1 MEISDDLKALYK
13 HWEDHTKETASNPSV
28 NLDQATLEQVHLL
41 ISERMR
47 IWEVRQDGTLPP
59 YTADP
64 ILSKYR
70 FCNIYRELDRQTIE
84 IHSLLKHMEQD
95 FDLWL
100 LNIIFCRMVCRP
112 ETVRQV
118 GFLSYDTKQNKRVL
132 EKLVNLPRPKYG
144 AAYIFPIS
152 LLKNIELNTREEF
165 FCFYLPQVVRKC
177 SKSIAALNKA
187 SVSDA
192 LKVILQTF
200 GLNFKFH
207 LTEVLIDVAYQYP
220 ACIDLYGHFPV
231 GPGSIPTMKRLNSA
245 ESPEDICLALTATRP
260 VSFPYLTFN
269 GKNIW
274 LSAENWEGIGCE
286 FRKYSNLSLGNG
298 RKRRYIA

>member
-1 MEISDDLKALYK
+1 MEIPDDLKTLYK
-13 HWEDHTKETASNPSV
+13 HWERHTEERYSNSKID
-28 NLDQATLEQVHLL
+28 LDQTVFEQMYLF
-41 ISERMR
+41 ISKRMR
-47 IWEVRQDGTLPP
+47 VWEKKQTNVLLP
-59 YTADP
+59 YTTDP

-84 IHSLLKHMEQD
+84 IHTLLKHLEQD

-100 LNIIFCRMVCRP
+100 LNVIFCRMVCRP

-118 GFLSYDTKQNKRVL
+118 GFLSYDAEQNKRVF
-132 EKLVNLPRPKYG
+132 EKLVNLPRPRYG

-152 LLKNIELNTREEF
+152 LLKVIELNTREKF
-165 FCFYLPQVVRKC
+165 FCFYLPQVVEKC
-177 SKSIAALNKA
+177 AKAITTLTQAPVSEAL
-187 SVSDA
+187 SV
-192 LKVILQTF
+192 VLQSF

-220 ACIDLYGHFPV
+220 EYVDLYGHFPV
-231 GPGSIPTMKRLNSA
+231 GPGSIPTMKRLNKA
-245 ESPEDICLALTATRP
+245 KSPEDTCLALTATRP
-260 VSFPYLTFN
+260 VNFPYLTLN

-286 FRKYSNLSLGNG
+286 FRKYSNLALGNG
-298 RKRRYIA
+298 RKRRYSA